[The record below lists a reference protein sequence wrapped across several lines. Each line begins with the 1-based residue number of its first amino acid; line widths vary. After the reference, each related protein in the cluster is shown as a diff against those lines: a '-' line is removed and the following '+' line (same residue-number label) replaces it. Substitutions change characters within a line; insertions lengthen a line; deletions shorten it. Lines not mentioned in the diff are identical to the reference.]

1 MAAITAPLDVTAE
14 SGSAASLNRS
24 HGPTPRCGQ
33 RRAMLITESRAEV
46 AEHIRHFQPLTGHG
60 TPLQAGTRSGSLGT
74 GTSSDSSGLAVA
86 QTWVVAIMRY
96 RAVVLRQR

>member
-46 AEHIRHFQPLTGHG
+46 AEHIRHFQPLAGHE
-60 TPLQAGTRSGSLGT
+60 TRS
-74 GTSSDSSGLAVA
+74 SGGHEVRHAWHGDVE
-86 QTWVVAIMRY
+86 
-96 RAVVLRQR
+96 

>member
-46 AEHIRHFQPLTGHG
+46 AEHIRHFQPLTGHRIR
-60 TPLQAGTRSGSLGT
+60 ASGG
-74 GTSSDSSGLAVA
+74 DEVRR
-86 QTWVVAIMRY
+86 VRHRDVE
-96 RAVVLRQR
+96 